1 METSSEGLEEQRFL
15 SIEKAVQ
22 VQGRSNVK
30 WSVKCSVKR
39 VVRFLDT
46 TQLTIHT

>member
-22 VQGRSNVK
+22 VQGRSNVEC
-30 WSVKCSVKR
+30 SVKCLVSSV
-39 VVRFLDT
+39 
-46 TQLTIHT
+46 